1 MQEPYSEGLAIHTGP
16 ESCACRREA
25 MGEALTGENADQVWS
40 CEIFEIG
47 APTWS

>member
-25 MGEALTGENADQVWS
+25 MGEALTGESADQVSS